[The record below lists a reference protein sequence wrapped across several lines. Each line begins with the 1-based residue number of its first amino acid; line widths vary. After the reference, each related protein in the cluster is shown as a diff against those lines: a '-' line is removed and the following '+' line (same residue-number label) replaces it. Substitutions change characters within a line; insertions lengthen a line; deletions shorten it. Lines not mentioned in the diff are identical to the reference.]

1 MTDMSW
7 PRLVKK
13 LKLATRRAPRTA
25 RDLVTDYDE
34 YLRLQRET
42 YRSFESDV
50 PAWSDGQRRFLRLTL
65 RDAPRT
71 ARLLDCACGDGA
83 GFGGLQEMGFSSVV
97 GVELSREK
105 AARARRSGFSV
116 VLADMHDLGCFRDG
130 AFDVIVCSHTLE
142 HAYDPGRVLTQFH
155 RLLVAEG
162 MLHVVLPYPDPGH
175 RNELA
180 HVGKYELGTHLDDEG
195 RTLSE
200 FFERRGFRVVSHRF
214 DSERESEIWLDLQ
227 KTMEKNRKYPHS

>member
-1 MTDMSW
+1 
-7 PRLVKK
+7 
-13 LKLATRRAPRTA
+13 
-25 RDLVTDYDE
+25 
-34 YLRLQRET
+34 
-42 YRSFESDV
+42 
-50 PAWSDGQRRFLRLTL
+50 
-65 RDAPRT
+65 
-71 ARLLDCACGDGA
+71 
-83 GFGGLQEMGFSSVV
+83 MGFSSVV

-105 AARARRSGFSV
+105 AARARRSGFPV

-142 HAYDPGRVLTQFH
+142 HASDPGRVLMQFH

-195 RTLSE
+195 RTLGG
-200 FFERRGFRVVSHRF
+200 FFERRGFRVASHRF
-214 DSERESEIWLDLQ
+214 DSERESEIWLRL
-227 KTMEKNRKYPHS
+227 ERKE